1 MNRDIEFL
9 SGVVENWSDSDS
21 FDEEPAEFPIDTVD
35 TVPLSDEDELPNEL
49 PNLPDEIDL
58 KLIIESNLY
67 QNPQTSNQIMLNSN
81 LNYLLAHIGEANTFF
96 KWIWKHLNEI
106 FESHIQDETAVES
119 KQLTKFHKGVVSLI
133 SKNRYKSMVGEMFSI
148 NEASGIPFRAA
159 YGILEE
165 LRKLLMMNKTEDVIR
180 TSREKASRD
189 GGRSFKTSEA
199 GKAKVK
205 YIAGWCVASLKHHK
219 KRISIACILEKM

>member
-58 KLIIESNLY
+58 KLIIESNMY

-81 LNYLLAHIGEANTFF
+81 LDYLLAHIGEANTFF
-96 KWIWKHLNEI
+96 
-106 FESHIQDETAVES
+106 QMDMETPS
-119 KQLTKFHKGVVSLI
+119 
-133 SKNRYKSMVGEMFSI
+133 
-148 NEASGIPFRAA
+148 
-159 YGILEE
+159 
-165 LRKLLMMNKTEDVIR
+165 
-180 TSREKASRD
+180 
-189 GGRSFKTSEA
+189 
-199 GKAKVK
+199 
-205 YIAGWCVASLKHHK
+205 
-219 KRISIACILEKM
+219 

>member
-1 MNRDIEFL
+1 MCK
-9 SGVVENWSDSDS
+9 
-21 FDEEPAEFPIDTVD
+21 
-35 TVPLSDEDELPNEL
+35 
-49 PNLPDEIDL
+49 EI
-58 KLIIESNLY
+58 
-67 QNPQTSNQIMLNSN
+67 
-81 LNYLLAHIGEANTFF
+81 
-96 KWIWKHLNEI
+96 
-106 FESHIQDETAVES
+106 IQV
-119 KQLTKFHKGVVSLI
+119 
-133 SKNRYKSMVGEMFSI
+133 MFSI

-199 GKAKVK
+199 GKAKVR

-219 KRISIACILEKM
+219 KRNFSWFLIF